1 MIIKKIAFGASN
13 EAFIEDRLTNGF
25 NIIFSDDNNKG
36 KTIVMQSA
44 LYALGNEPIF
54 PSSFDFL
61 DYYHYVQIIL
71 DDGTILESC
80 RKGNSFI
87 VKIND
92 SISIIDGVSE
102 LKRFF
107 KRNGFYFPVIV
118 KNNVKRIVDP
128 VLLYQVFF
136 VGQDG
141 KNSSTIF
148 HDNFYKKEDFW
159 NLIFV
164 LAGLESET
172 DGVIDQDEIKTK
184 IDLLNEE
191 KKILKSKNKIFKSSK
206 NTSLDLVSQQRS
218 NEAFEGKVKSITSLQ
233 NRIVELTKLR
243 NRAASRKLANERTLD
258 EIRSLNRADTSGS
271 LYCIECGSDHIG
283 YRSGDKSYTFDIT
296 DKDMRRNIIES
307 IQDKINAYD
316 EEVQNCIL
324 QLNELQRQLQTLLKE
339 DDLSLEAVLLY
350 KDEIVEASAADT
362 RLIEIDAEIK
372 ALKASLSNDKKRSQE
387 EADKRERLKTKIIS
401 LMNYFYKEIDPNG
414 TLVFEDLFS
423 KRKSVYSGSE
433 ETEFYLS
440 KLYAIAKALGHTYP
454 IMMDYFRDGELS
466 TEKEESVLSI
476 FGEFENQII
485 FTATLKKEEMGKYK
499 GRKGIKAIDYSINAD
514 SHILSDK
521 YKRRFKMIMK
531 TMMVKI

>member
-1 MIIKKIAFGASN
+1 MIIKKIAFGDSN
-13 EAFIEDRLTNGF
+13 EAFIEDRLINGF

-54 PSSFDFL
+54 PSSFNYL
-61 DYYHYVQIIL
+61 DYYHYVQVVL
-71 DDGTILESC
+71 DDGTVLESC

-102 LKRFF
+102 LKRYFT
-107 KRNGFYFPVIV
+107 RNGFPFPVIV
-118 KNNVKRIVDP
+118 KNNSKRIADP

-148 HDNFYKKEDFW
+148 NDSFYKKEDFW
-159 NLIFV
+159 NLIFA

-172 DGVIDQDEIKTK
+172 IDVIDQDEIKTR
-184 IDLLNEE
+184 IDLLAEE
-191 KKILKSKNKIFKSSK
+191 KKVLKSKSKIYKSHKSS
-206 NTSLDLVSQQRS
+206 SLDLVSQQRS
-218 NEAFEGKVKSITSLQ
+218 NEAFESKLKNITSLQ
-233 NRIVELTKLR
+233 SRIVELTKAR
-243 NRAASRKLANERTLD
+243 NRAASRKLTNERTLD
-258 EIRSLNRADTSGS
+258 EIRSLNRTDTAGS

-307 IQDKINAYD
+307 IQDKINAYY
-316 EEVQNCIL
+316 EEVQNCNL
-324 QLNELQRQLQTLLKE
+324 QLNELQRQLQSLLKE
-339 DDLSLEAVLLY
+339 EDLSLETVLMY
-350 KDEIVEASAADT
+350 KDEIVDASAVDT
-362 RLIEIDAEIK
+362 RLVEIDTEIK
-372 ALKASLSNDKKRSQE
+372 ALKASLSADHKKSQD
-387 EADKRERLKTKIIS
+387 EADKREKLKREIIS
-401 LMNYFYKEIDPNG
+401 LMNTFYKRIDPNG
-414 TLVFEDLFS
+414 TLVFDDLFS

-440 KLYAIAKALGHTYP
+440 KLYAIAKALAHKYP

-466 TEKEESVLSI
+466 SEKEEIVLST
-476 FGEFENQII
+476 FGDFTNQII
-485 FTATLKKEEMGKYK
+485 FTATLKAEEMGKYK
-499 GRKGIKAIDYSINAD
+499 GRKKIKAIDYSSNVD
-514 SHILSDK
+514 SHILSSK
-521 YKRRFKMIMK
+521 YKRQFKTIMK
-531 TMMVKI
+531 EMMVKV